1 MLEICFVGTNCTFIQ
16 IGLSFQ
22 SQGASVSFFKKKN
35 KDKHFWNNFFM
46 ITIHLFNQ
54 NQNLNKNSNIP
65 KYYYNLK

>member
-22 SQGASVSFFKKKN
+22 SQGASVIFFKKKIKIN
-35 KDKHFWNNFFM
+35 IFEIIFLCLPY
-46 ITIHLFNQ
+46 IYLI